1 MERIVDAA
9 DLEARTGTEL
19 GVSDWFEVTQT
30 DVSAFAELTGDEF
43 WIHTD
48 PERAASSRFGGTI
61 AHGLYTLSLE
71 PRFRYELVT
80 FAGWPVQLNYG
91 YGRVRFPAPL
101 PVGSRI
107 RMRSILTDAHRASS
121 GWRVTLEQIFER
133 EGGDRPA
140 CVAEAILH
148 LFDDPGD

>member
-1 MERIVDAA
+1 MESIEDAT
-9 DLEARTGTEL
+9 DLQARTGKEL
-19 GVSDWFEVTQT
+19 GVSDWFEITQADVTE
-30 DVSAFAELTGDEF
+30 FAELTGDRF

-48 PERAASSRFGGTI
+48 PERAASSRFGGTV
-61 AHGLYTLSLE
+61 AHGLFTLSLE

-91 YGRVRFPAPL
+91 YGKVRFPAPL

-107 RMRSILTDAHRASS
+107 RMRSVLTGAERASS
-121 GWRVTLEQIFER
+121 GWRITLEQTFER
-133 EGGDRPA
+133 EGAERPV

-148 LFDDPGD
+148 LFDDPED